1 MAKFVGLL
9 TATLLVLLG
18 VQAEPI
24 TGTLAFVWAGLNVIA
39 LIKAWYADNT

>member
-9 TATLLVLLG
+9 TATLLVILG
-18 VQAEPI
+18 TQAEPI
-24 TGTLAFVWAGLNVIA
+24 TGTLAFVWAGLHFVA